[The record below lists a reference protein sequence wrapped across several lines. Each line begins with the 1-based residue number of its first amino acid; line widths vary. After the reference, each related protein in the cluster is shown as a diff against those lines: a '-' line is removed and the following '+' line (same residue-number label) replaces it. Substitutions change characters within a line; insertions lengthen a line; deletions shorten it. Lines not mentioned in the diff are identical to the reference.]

1 MFLLEDVP
9 HGRDLLERDA
19 VRVAAL
25 GAVDYPRMRELMGKY
40 RDLPMDLAD
49 ASLVRVAE
57 RDGIATV
64 FTVDRRDFS
73 VYRIYGRRRFEIVP

>member
-1 MFLLEDVP
+1 
-9 HGRDLLERDA
+9 
-19 VRVAAL
+19 
-25 GAVDYPRMRELMGKY
+25 MRELMGKY